1 MCNSTPLVRDTAPDK
16 ALARRVDYNSG
27 RRKHEVF
34 SENPTIAKKSQFRDK
49 N

>member
-1 MCNSTPLVRDTAPDK
+1 MCNSTRLVRDTAPDK
-16 ALARRVDYNSG
+16 AFARRVDYNSG
-27 RRKHEVF
+27 RRKHEMF